1 MLSDK
6 MLVVAKE
13 KVLKHSHRSQILAGM
28 PRKDTVTCWWTDT
41 RRRKEGLNDPNL
53 LMGLGS

>member
-13 KVLKHSHRSQILAGM
+13 KVLKHSHRSQILTGM
-28 PRKDTVTCWWTDT
+28 PRKDTVTCWWTDI
-41 RRRKEGLNDPNL
+41 RRREEGLNDPNL